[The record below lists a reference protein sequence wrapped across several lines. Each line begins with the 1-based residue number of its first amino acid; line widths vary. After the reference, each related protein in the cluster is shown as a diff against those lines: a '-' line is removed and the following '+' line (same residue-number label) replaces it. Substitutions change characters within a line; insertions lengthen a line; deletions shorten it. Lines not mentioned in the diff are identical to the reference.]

1 MKGCQIQSI
10 CLMGIDTVTQ
20 TIRLIEMD
28 AVTQT
33 IILIET
39 DTVFNWTALNAANQS
54 GMEMPEMWIS
64 TSITTS
70 PVISSMAFLTRFW
83 TRLLVVGML

>member
-1 MKGCQIQSI
+1 MLAGYFLIEGMPDSI
-10 CLMGIDTVTQ
+10 DSLMEIDTVTQ

-39 DTVFNWTALNAANQS
+39 DTVF
-54 GMEMPEMWIS
+54 
-64 TSITTS
+64 
-70 PVISSMAFLTRFW
+70 
-83 TRLLVVGML
+83 